1 MFDADLHGYDDEEEP
16 DPNDPR
22 TIEPAVSYYKK
33 GDDFASALEQAKGD
47 VPKALESWADRLA
60 KDAVD
65 LRKLAAAIREKA
77 PDATGDGMTHGAFIY
92 VDREIGA
99 ELKAREDLK
108 DAIVVWQTDSSNG

>member
-47 VPKALESWADRLA
+47 
-60 KDAVD
+60 
-65 LRKLAAAIREKA
+65 
-77 PDATGDGMTHGAFIY
+77 GMTHGAFIY